1 MIFDDFLDTF
11 MLLNMKK
18 QGFQCDYLQKSWE
31 KCVGKDEG
39 KKGRRIKRGERE
51 TLNSR
56 LIGVKKKK

>member
-1 MIFDDFLDTF
+1 

-39 KKGRRIKRGERE
+39 KKGRRKKEGGEGDFE
-51 TLNSR
+51 QQVDWSL
-56 LIGVKKKK
+56 KKKVTIWMFEVD

>member
-1 MIFDDFLDTF
+1 

-31 KCVGKDEG
+31 KSVGKDEG

-56 LIGVKKKK
+56 LIGVKKKKVTIWMFEVD

>member
-1 MIFDDFLDTF
+1 

>member
-1 MIFDDFLDTF
+1 

-31 KCVGKDEG
+31 KSVGKDEG